1 MTPSAIQQ
9 AAQLLHAAHTRRALL
24 SSPAPEL
31 SPATAEDAHAIQD
44 ATVAALGAAIGGWKA
59 NIVNGAV
66 TRAPLLAAGVQAS
79 PARLPVTGEA
89 PHGVEAEIAF
99 RFDRDLPPREAAYS
113 REEIIAAVTAVV
125 VIEVLDTRFA
135 PDAKVSAL
143 DKMADLMSHH
153 ALVVGGT
160 PADWR
165 AQDLSQLTVELLVDG
180 EVLTRRTG
188 SHPTLDPLLPA
199 IGLVN
204 VLRGAGGVKAGQIIT
219 TGSCTGLHHARAGQT
234 VVARFEG
241 FGEATLVLT
250 PP

>member
-1 MTPSAIQQ
+1 
-9 AAQLLHAAHTRRALL
+9 
-24 SSPAPEL
+24 
-31 SPATAEDAHAIQD
+31 
-44 ATVAALGAAIGGWKA
+44 
-59 NIVNGAV
+59 
-66 TRAPLLAAGVQAS
+66 
-79 PARLPVTGEA
+79 VTGDA

-125 VIEVLDTRFA
+125 VIEVLDTRFL

-143 DKMADLMSHH
+143 DKMADLMSNH
-153 ALVVGGT
+153 ALVVGNT

-180 EVLTRRTG
+180 QVLTRRTG
-188 SHPTLDPLLPA
+188 SHPTLDPILPA

-204 VLRGAGGVKAGQIIT
+204 VLRSAGGVKAGQIIT
-219 TGSCTGLHHARAGQT
+219 TGSCTGLHHAAAGQSVT
-234 VVARFEG
+234 ARFES
-241 FGEATLVLT
+241 FGEASMVLT